1 MLTQIS
7 VFLENRSGQLVGITE
22 MLTKNNIN
30 IRAINIAET
39 NDYGI
44 LRLVV
49 DDSEKAYTVLENNG
63 FIVKKAEIVAAAVP
77 DRVGGLNRLLTAI
90 AGHNIDIDYMYSIFG
105 KSDGLAYMIFKVTDP
120 KAFTAIIEKEGFSI
134 AERSALG
141 IN

>member
-22 MLTKNNIN
+22 MLTKSNIN

-49 DDSEKAYTVLENNG
+49 DDSEKAYSVLEDNG
-63 FIVKKAEIVAAAVP
+63 FIVKKADIVAAAVP

-90 AGHNIDIDYMYSIFG
+90 SGHGIDIDYMYSIFG
-105 KSDGLAYMIFKVTDP
+105 KSDGLAYMIFKVSDP
-120 KAFTAIIEKEGFSI
+120 KALTAVLEKEGFSI